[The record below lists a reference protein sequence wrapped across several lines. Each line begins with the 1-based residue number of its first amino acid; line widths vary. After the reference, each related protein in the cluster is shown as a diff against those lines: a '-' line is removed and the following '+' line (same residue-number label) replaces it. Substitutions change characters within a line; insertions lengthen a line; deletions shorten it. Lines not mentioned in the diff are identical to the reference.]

1 MISCAFLYLALQ
13 AINKALVFLCTSA
26 QLFLLLFF
34 KLTFQSLRGQ
44 PHKVKKKKRMWNG
57 KNGSLFSAFTSILWL
72 PFCSQSFQRACSRSE
87 SFPAI
92 KHPNSLSPFSP
103 HNTNTLA
110 IFSQMQPT
118 FCNPNRFWE
127 IYAYKSREFLSG
139 VDCAIYLLSKKI
151 DIHIQ
156 MTLKEKEKKEIGIQ
170 NVQNMYRI
178 RNECANKAGR
188 DHFMSLKQVH
198 ILCFI

>member
-1 MISCAFLYLALQ
+1 MWKRQEWLAFFGFHIDSLAAILLAVISALLQQVRVISNNQTPKQLIAFLTTQ
-13 AINKALVFLCTSA
+13 HKHI
-26 QLFLLLFF
+26 
-34 KLTFQSLRGQ
+34 LT
-44 PHKVKKKKRMWNG
+44 
-57 KNGSLFSAFTSILWL
+57 
-72 PFCSQSFQRACSRSE
+72 
-87 SFPAI
+87 
-92 KHPNSLSPFSP
+92 
-103 HNTNTLA
+103 

-156 MTLKEKEKKEIGIQ
+156 MTLKEKKKKKKEIGIQ

-178 RNECANKAGR
+178 RNEWANKAGR

-198 ILCFI
+198 I